1 MYLLIIFWILH
12 PSKCASRKR
21 LNISPRN
28 NNFAQ
33 LVTQL
38 GIFLF
43 ILKYTEKTVILDK
56 NRPKEISPMNPEAK
70 TVDDSRVETIHIVRP
85 NHLNGANRLFGGIL
99 MQWIDEVAGIVAKRH
114 AMANVT
120 TASVD
125 NLTFLHGAY
134 QNDMI
139 VIKGKLTWVGTSSM
153 EVCVDTYVE
162 NLSGER
168 HRINNA
174 HFMMVA
180 LDEHD
185 KPIRVPR
192 LILQTEDEHLAW
204 EHGEERR
211 RIRNERRAA
220 KLDGI

>member
-1 MYLLIIFWILH
+1 M
-12 PSKCASRKR
+12 
-21 LNISPRN
+21 IS
-28 NNFAQ
+28 
-33 LVTQL
+33 
-38 GIFLF
+38 
-43 ILKYTEKTVILDK
+43 KTV
-56 NRPKEISPMNPEAK
+56 E
-70 TVDDSRVETIHIVRP
+70 DSRVETVHIVRP

-114 AMANVT
+114 CMGNVT

-125 NLTFLHGAY
+125 NLTFLSGAY

-139 VIKGKLTWVGTSSM
+139 VIRGKLTWVGNTSM

-162 NLSGER
+162 SPNGKR
-168 HRINNA
+168 VRINNA

-180 LDEHD
+180 LDEND
-185 KPIRVPR
+185 KPMPVPR

-204 EHGEERR
+204 SHGEQRR
-211 RIRNERRAA
+211 RIRQQRLKD

>member
-1 MYLLIIFWILH
+1 ML
-12 PSKCASRKR
+12 S
-21 LNISPRN
+21 
-28 NNFAQ
+28 
-33 LVTQL
+33 
-38 GIFLF
+38 
-43 ILKYTEKTVILDK
+43 
-56 NRPKEISPMNPEAK
+56 K
-70 TVDDSRVETIHIVRP
+70 TVDESRVETVRIVRP

-114 AMANVT
+114 SMCNVT

-139 VIKGKLTWVGTSSM
+139 VIKGKMTGVGSSSM

-180 LDEHD
+180 LDENG
-185 KPIRVPR
+185 KATPVPR
-192 LILQTEDEHLAW
+192 LILQTDDERLAW
-204 EHGEERR
+204 AHGEERR
-211 RIRNERRAA
+211 RIRNQRKKD

>member
-1 MYLLIIFWILH
+1 MV
-12 PSKCASRKR
+12 S
-21 LNISPRN
+21 
-28 NNFAQ
+28 
-33 LVTQL
+33 
-38 GIFLF
+38 
-43 ILKYTEKTVILDK
+43 
-56 NRPKEISPMNPEAK
+56 K
-70 TVDDSRVETIHIVRP
+70 TVDDSRAETVHIVRP

-114 AMANVT
+114 CMGNVT

-134 QNDMI
+134 QNDMV
-139 VIKGKLTWVGTSSM
+139 VIKGKLTWVGNSSM

-162 NLSGER
+162 NLNGHRE
-168 HRINNA
+168 RINNA

-180 LDEHD
+180 LDEND
-185 KPIRVPR
+185 KPAQVPK

-204 EHGEERR
+204 AHGEERR
-211 RIRNERRAA
+211 RIRNQRRKD

>member
-1 MYLLIIFWILH
+1 ML
-12 PSKCASRKR
+12 
-21 LNISPRN
+21 
-28 NNFAQ
+28 
-33 LVTQL
+33 T
-38 GIFLF
+38 
-43 ILKYTEKTVILDK
+43 
-56 NRPKEISPMNPEAK
+56 K
-70 TVDDSRVETIHIVRP
+70 TVDDSRVETVHIVRP

-114 AMANVT
+114 SMCNVT

-139 VIKGKLTWVGTSSM
+139 VIKGKITWVGTSSM

-162 NLSGER
+162 TLDGQR
-168 HRINNA
+168 DRINNA

-180 LDEHD
+180 LDENN
-185 KPIRVPR
+185 KPVQVPK
-192 LILQTEDEHLAW
+192 LILQTDDEHLAW
-204 EHGEERR
+204 AHGEERR
-211 RIRNERRAA
+211 CIRNQRRKD

>member
-1 MYLLIIFWILH
+1 M
-12 PSKCASRKR
+12 
-21 LNISPRN
+21 
-28 NNFAQ
+28 
-33 LVTQL
+33 T
-38 GIFLF
+38 
-43 ILKYTEKTVILDK
+43 
-56 NRPKEISPMNPEAK
+56 PEAK

-114 AMANVT
+114 AMSNVT

-139 VIKGKLTWVGTSSM
+139 VIRGKVTWVGTSSM

-180 LDEHD
+180 LDEND
-185 KPIRVPR
+185 KPIQVPR

-204 EHGEERR
+204 AHGEERR

>member
-1 MYLLIIFWILH
+1 M
-12 PSKCASRKR
+12 
-21 LNISPRN
+21 IS
-28 NNFAQ
+28 
-33 LVTQL
+33 
-38 GIFLF
+38 
-43 ILKYTEKTVILDK
+43 
-56 NRPKEISPMNPEAK
+56 K
-70 TVDDSRVETIHIVRP
+70 TVDDSRVETVHIVRP

-114 AMANVT
+114 CMCNVT

-125 NLTFLHGAY
+125 NLTFLHGAF

-139 VIKGKLTWVGTSSM
+139 VIKGKLTWVGNTSM

-162 NLSGER
+162 TLDGKR
-168 HRINNA
+168 DRINNA

-180 LDEHD
+180 LDED
-185 KPIRVPR
+185 NKPVQVPK

-204 EHGEERR
+204 AHGEERR
-211 RIRNERRAA
+211 RIRNQRRKD

>member
-1 MYLLIIFWILH
+1 M
-12 PSKCASRKR
+12 A
-21 LNISPRN
+21 
-28 NNFAQ
+28 
-33 LVTQL
+33 T
-38 GIFLF
+38 
-43 ILKYTEKTVILDK
+43 
-56 NRPKEISPMNPEAK
+56 K
-70 TVDDSRVETIHIVRP
+70 TVDDSRVETVHVVRP

-114 AMANVT
+114 CMCNVT

-134 QNDMI
+134 QNDMV
-139 VIKGKLTWVGTSSM
+139 VIKGKLTWVGNTSM

-162 NLSGER
+162 TLGGER
-168 HRINNA
+168 YRINNA

-180 LDEHD
+180 LDENN
-185 KPIRVPR
+185 KPVQVPR
-192 LILQTEDEHLAW
+192 LELQTDDERLAW

-211 RIRNERRAA
+211 RIRIQRRKD

>member
-1 MYLLIIFWILH
+1 ML
-12 PSKCASRKR
+12 S
-21 LNISPRN
+21 
-28 NNFAQ
+28 
-33 LVTQL
+33 
-38 GIFLF
+38 
-43 ILKYTEKTVILDK
+43 
-56 NRPKEISPMNPEAK
+56 K
-70 TVDDSRVETIHIVRP
+70 TVDESRAETVHIVRP

-114 AMANVT
+114 SMCNVT

-139 VIKGKLTWVGTSSM
+139 VIKGKLTWVGSTSM

-162 NLSGER
+162 TLDGQR
-168 HRINNA
+168 DRINNA

-180 LDEHD
+180 LDENN
-185 KPIRVPR
+185 KPVQVPR
-192 LILQTEDEHLAW
+192 LILQTDDEHLAW
-204 EHGEERR
+204 AHGEERR
-211 RIRNERRAA
+211 RIRNQRRKD

>member
-1 MYLLIIFWILH
+1 MQ
-12 PSKCASRKR
+12 P
-21 LNISPRN
+21 
-28 NNFAQ
+28 
-33 LVTQL
+33 
-38 GIFLF
+38 
-43 ILKYTEKTVILDK
+43 
-56 NRPKEISPMNPEAK
+56 K
-70 TVDDSRVETIHIVRP
+70 TVDDSRVETVHLVMSG
-85 NHLNGANRLFGGIL
+85 HLNGANRLFGGIL
-99 MQWIDEVAGIVAKRH
+99 MQWIDEVAGVVAKRH
-114 AMANVT
+114 SMCNVT

-134 QNDMI
+134 NGDMI

-162 NLSGER
+162 NQSGER

-180 LDEHD
+180 LDENDRPVH
-185 KPIRVPR
+185 VPK

-204 EHGEERR
+204 AHGEERR
-211 RIRNERRAA
+211 RIRIRRKMD